1 MDVREAKENC
11 IFCKIIEGE
20 APVSTVYEDDLVLGL
35 MTIGPVTPGH
45 ALVIPKQHVPYFS
58 DLSPDLGAHIFKV
71 TQRVAAAIRESGLRC
86 EGVNLFLA
94 DGEAAFQDIFHFH
107 LHVFP
112 RFGGDPFRLVADWDV
127 HPPRKELDQNAS
139 MIREAYRRL
148 FGEGE

>member
-1 MDVREAKENC
+1 MDVREARENC

-45 ALVIPKQHVPYFS
+45 AMVIPKQHVPYFS

>member
-45 ALVIPKQHVPYFS
+45 AMVIPKQHVPYFS

>member
-1 MDVREAKENC
+1 MSDC

-45 ALVIPKQHVPYFS
+45 AMVIPKQHVPYFS

-107 LHVFP
+107 HHVFP

-127 HPPRKELDQNAS
+127 HPPREELDQNAS
-139 MIREAYRRL
+139 MIREAYSRL